1 LAGEVINARY
11 EVIEPIPTP
20 DNEPLHE
27 AKVRDMVEGRVV
39 TLSVLSLENL
49 QNPIND
55 RAAFFAGAEQAAQI
69 LDPNL
74 IRIYDRG
81 EVLDSGDPFVVCE
94 YLRGITLSERIR
106 RIAPF
111 SLSVAVDIAVGY
123 VGGLNALH
131 GAGLI
136 HGDLRPHNVLLSAE
150 GQVKIAGVGYSRAA
164 RTALGLYSLAKPY
177 YPNLDAG
184 DATTITPADDLY
196 AAGVILYEML
206 TGALPDPRSLLVSVR
221 SINPGVP
228 PALDGVIAKA
238 LDPEIW
244 KRYQRA
250 SDLLTDLTSVRDA
263 LKSGRSLTWSPSQE
277 TVPARPKPPRGQ
289 RPGRPSD
296 MEEPP
301 TVRQVPITQ
310 SNTPAVLPVS
320 GPMGGSA
327 SARPPQNP
335 IEEDED
341 DLADYKREDKDP
353 PSILG
358 TVFKVLF
365 VLTIVAVI
373 GAVWYVGKIF
383 AVPDDI
389 VIPNLVGK
397 TYDDAQRISQEDHFN
412 LVESGS
418 DYSTKWPED
427 QIYSQDPPSGR
438 TVKAGHDVD
447 VMKSLGPRTLTVPN
461 IVGMTVDRATQAL
474 QDAQLPAGTETDNYN
489 DTVAQGVVVSQNPL
503 PSTSVARDTAVDYVV
518 SKGKQPPDVPQNV
531 QTDTTDPNSVH
542 VTWNAASRADSYS
555 VSRVEDSGTTVV
567 GQGIKGTQFTDK
579 GLTPN
584 TSYAYAVEAI
594 NTVGSSGLSD
604 TVPIVTPSQV
614 DAPPEIGNN
623 IQVTPPSTDGTT
635 TGDATSDSTSD
646 EPAKMRQFVIKF
658 RVPWHPTGTRRVQ
671 FEVQDAT
678 GSTMMY
684 DETHAPGDTIE
695 EPITA
700 FGNKVTM
707 RIFVDG
713 KLVKQQTR

>member
-20 DNEPLHE
+20 ADEPLHE
-27 AKVRDMVEGRVV
+27 AKVRDIVEGRVV
-39 TLSVLSLENL
+39 TLSVLSLERL
-49 QNPIND
+49 PNPVND
-55 RAAFFAGAEQAAQI
+55 RAAFFAGAEQAAKVSH
-69 LDPNL
+69 PNL
-74 IRIYDRG
+74 VKVYDQG
-81 EVLDSGDPFVVCE
+81 EVLDSGDPYVVCE

-111 SLSVAVDIAVGY
+111 SLTVAVDIAVGY
-123 VGGLNALH
+123 VSGLNALH
-131 GAGLI
+131 SAGLI

-150 GQVKIAGVGYSRAA
+150 GQVKITGVGYARAA
-164 RTALGLYSLAKPY
+164 RAALGIYSQSRPY
-177 YPNLDAG
+177 YPNLDQV
-184 DATTITPADDLY
+184 DSTSLTPADDIY

-206 TGALPDPRSLLVSVR
+206 TGALPTAGNQPASVK

-228 PALDGVIAKA
+228 PALDGIIAKA
-238 LDPEIW
+238 LDHEPW

-250 SDLLTDLTSVRDA
+250 PDLLTDLVAVRDA

-277 TVPARPKPPRGQ
+277 AVPARPRPPRGQ
-289 RPGRPSD
+289 RPGRTAE

-301 TVRQVPITQ
+301 TIKQVH
-310 SNTPAVLPVS
+310 PV
-320 GPMGGSA
+320 
-327 SARPPQNP
+327 NV
-335 IEEDED
+335 IEEDHD
-341 DLADYKREDKDP
+341 DLRDYKIEDKEP

-373 GAVWYVGKIF
+373 GAVYYVGKIF

-397 TYDDAQRISQEDHFN
+397 SFNDAQKLAAEDHFN
-412 LVESGS
+412 LVEKDSE
-418 DYSTKWPED
+418 YSTKWPED
-427 QIYSQDPPSGR
+427 QIYGQDPPAGR
-438 TVKAGHDVD
+438 TVKAGHEVD
-447 VMKSLGPRTLTVPN
+447 VNKSLGPRTLSVPN
-461 IVGMTVDRATQAL
+461 IVGMTVDRATQSL
-474 QDAQLPAGTETDNYN
+474 QEAKLPEGTETDNYN
-489 DTVAQGVVVSQNPL
+489 ETVVQGVVVSQNP
-503 PSTSVARDTAVDYVV
+503 PPGTSVARDTAVDFIV
-518 SKGKQPPDVPQNV
+518 SKGKQPPDLPQNV
-531 QTDTTDPNSVH
+531 QADTTDPNSVNI
-542 VTWNAASRADSYS
+542 TWDASARADTYN

-567 GQGIKGTQFTDK
+567 GQGIKGTKFTDK

-584 TSYAYAVEAI
+584 TSYAYAVEAV
-594 NTVGSSGLSD
+594 NSAGSSGLSD

-614 DAPPEIGNN
+614 DAQPEIGNN
-623 IQVTPPSTDGTT
+623 VTVAPSTAPDTTTPPDT
-635 TGDATSDSTSD
+635 TGDTTPDQ
-646 EPAKMRQFVIKF
+646 PAKMRQFVIRF

-678 GSTMMY
+678 GSTLMY
-684 DETHAPGDTIE
+684 DESHSPGDTIE